1 LAEINREE
9 DFTDIK
15 DLTKGN
21 AELFEKVAKQVM
33 LLPDQFFQVNFK
45 EVILNEIRVKLGF
58 GE

>member
-1 LAEINREE
+1 MAEINREE